1 MNHESKF
8 SLLAICSDVGRVVW
22 NVCIC
27 IMGRMMP
34 FYSLEGSHQV
44 LDIIL
49 PHRDFTVWGDRMK
62 IYIIYKYI
70 NVNITTM
77 VAMMGWL
84 V

>member
-1 MNHESKF
+1 MKNHESKF

-27 IMGRMMP
+27 IMDRMMP

-49 PHRDFTVWGDRMK
+49 PHRDFTVRMK
-62 IYIIYKYI
+62 IYVIYRYVSV
-70 NVNITTM
+70 NVTTT